1 MNKYRLTDE
10 KMSTD
15 LDLAA
20 YRIVALR
27 DFGSVKAGDLGGFIQ
42 KESNLS
48 HDGDCWIDE
57 HTMVVSNSIV
67 RGDAQ
72 ISYSDIWDGCVIEG
86 SAIISGCNM
95 GGQIKI
101 SGGNISDS
109 RIEGRNITIKGGIIT
124 DSVLHSNVCVEGGVI
139 KGSTMY
145 NCSICEGDSI
155 NFDVDYN
162 NFHTVNISYD
172 EDTRLLFTIDC
183 NTGLIH
189 GSWKPMTIGKYI
201 KVLRDGG
208 FDKKY
213 LSSLSLII
221 RGLRKLK
228 TIKPTLQFNFVN

>member
-57 HTMVVSNSIV
+57 YSMVVYNSIV

-145 NCSICEGDSI
+145 NCSICTGDSI
-155 NFDVDYN
+155 NFDVDNN
-162 NFHTVNISYD
+162 NFHTFNFSYNN
-172 EDTRLLFTIDC
+172 DTRLKFTIDC
-183 NTGLIH
+183 NTGLIY
-189 GSWKPMTIGKYI
+189 GSWKPMTIGKYM
-201 KVLRDGG
+201 KVLSDGG
-208 FDKKY
+208 FDKNFVK
-213 LSSLSLII
+213 SLTFII
-221 RGLRKLK
+221 RNIRKLK
-228 TIKPTLQFNFVN
+228 TINPN

>member
-15 LDLAA
+15 LDLVA

-27 DFGSVKAGDLGGFIQ
+27 DFGNVKAGDLGGFIE

-48 HDGDCWIDE
+48 HSGDCWIDE
-57 HTMVVSNSIV
+57 DSMVVYSSIV

-101 SGGNISDS
+101 SGGNINDS
-109 RIEGRNITIKGGIIT
+109 RIEGRNITIKGGIIN
-124 DSVLHSNVCVEGGVI
+124 DSFLRSNVFVEGGVI
-139 KGSTMY
+139 KESTMSD
-145 NCSICEGDSI
+145 CCICTGDSI
-155 NFDVDYN
+155 NFDVDNN
-162 NFHTVNISYD
+162 NFHTLNLSYD
-172 EDTRLLFTIDC
+172 NDTRLDLTIDC
-183 NTGLIH
+183 NTGLIY
-189 GSWKPMTIGKYI
+189 GSWKPMTIGKFM

-208 FDKKY
+208 FDKNYVK
-213 LSSLSLII
+213 SLSLII
-221 RGLRKLK
+221 RNLRKLK
-228 TIKPTLQFNFVN
+228 PIKPTFEILY